1 MTNVYVHPRFRA
13 LMDPNTTSNFEFDG
27 CAVEGLTPLPDENE
41 AYSLKLHLAPDH
53 RADHPRHPQGVGFL
67 VDPSSIFTIG
77 ELNSAIEDG
86 FDPKLYRD
94 NHGNNLLVQSL
105 LNPVLC
111 ERLIDIG
118 LSIRAK
124 NHQDQSP
131 LGLLTEA
138 LVNSRG
144 ETNYFRL
151 RETLNVFA
159 RHLYPGELAQ
169 VLSEIGEAVVPA

>member
-13 LMDPNTTSNFEFDG
+13 LLDREPAPNFEFDG
-27 CAVEGLTPLPDENE
+27 CAVEGLIPLPDGNGN
-41 AYSLKLHLAPDH
+41 YSLELHRAPDH
-53 RADHPRHPQGVGFL
+53 RSDHPRHPQAVGFL

-105 LNPVLC
+105 LNPALC
-111 ERLIDIG
+111 EHLINIG

-124 NHQDQSP
+124 NHQGKSP
-131 LGLLTEA
+131 LELLTEA
-138 LVNSRG
+138 LINSG
-144 ETNYFRL
+144 GLTNYFRL
-151 RETLNVFA
+151 RETLDVFA
-159 RHLYPGELAQ
+159 RHIYEAELAQ